1 MSIKIDVIDN
11 LVGIV
16 PGSSLDLIRRRR
28 GQARDNAQ
36 ASFDALFAP
45 ATPGE
50 VSRIERLA
58 VAAFVAGLTGEPAT
72 ASFYL
77 AETARLGAAT
87 GEAVGRELAQGRT
100 KGPYGRYPDG
110 PLSHETVAGPVYEP
124 DAAAREALGTRL
136 AAAFRH
142 AHLLV
147 LHPRDA
153 APADLQALLD
163 AGWTTPSIVTLSQII
178 AFVSFQSRVVAG
190 LIALN
195 ATAAEPRS
203 EEAAHV

>member
-1 MSIKIDVIDN
+1 M
-11 LVGIV
+11 
-16 PGSSLDLIRRRR
+16 
-28 GQARDNAQ
+28 
-36 ASFDALFAP
+36 
-45 ATPGE
+45 
-50 VSRIERLA
+50 
-58 VAAFVAGLTGEPAT
+58 
-72 ASFYL
+72 
-77 AETARLGAAT
+77 
-87 GEAVGRELAQGRT
+87 
-100 KGPYGRYPDG
+100 
-110 PLSHETVAGPVYEP
+110 
-124 DAAAREALGTRL
+124 
-136 AAAFRH
+136 
-142 AHLLV
+142 V